1 MTKNYGWPLALFTVG
16 LTLVGGCMWLARDEL
31 GIEGIVMT
39 PLGMPLFFIALI
51 GGAAAALTG
60 LVRAIVIAWR
70 RQRPSLP

>member
-1 MTKNYGWPLALFTVG
+1 MKGYGRPLALFVVG
-16 LTLVGGCMWLARDEL
+16 LALVGSCLWLARDEL

-39 PLGMPLFFIALI
+39 PLGVPLFFIVLI

-70 RQRPSLP
+70 KQRPSLT